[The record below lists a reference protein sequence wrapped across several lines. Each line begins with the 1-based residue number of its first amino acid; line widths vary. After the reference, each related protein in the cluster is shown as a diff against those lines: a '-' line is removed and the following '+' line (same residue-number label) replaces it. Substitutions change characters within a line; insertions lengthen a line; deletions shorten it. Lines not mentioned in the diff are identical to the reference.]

1 MLKKPV
7 TSRRSPSENR
17 ASTSALLTWSAST
30 TASARANQRQALS
43 MNAALP
49 GAVEVRLAAAAERL
63 LVHIRPIVPATL
75 ALAVRA
81 RLDLDLR
88 GAAMHMGGG
97 GEHDEFQ
104 VFAQAAQDLEVFSLG
119 VELDLRLER

>member
-1 MLKKPV
+1 MLKKPA
-7 TSRRSPSENR
+7 TSTRSPSEKR

-49 GAVEVRLAAAAERL
+49 RAVEVELATAAKRL
-63 LVHIRPIVPATL
+63 LVDVRAVVPATL
-75 ALAVRA
+75 AFAVRT

-88 GAAMHMGGG
+88 RAAMHVRRRSQ
-97 GEHDEFQ
+97 HDELEIL
-104 VFAQAAQDLEVFSLG
+104 AEAAQQLKVLAFRM
-119 VELDLRLER
+119 ELDLRLQ